1 LAYKNGE
8 HKKTQFLP
16 AYKADNSK
24 IIWGAASIGAI
35 KIKENQLDAIRI
47 SVGNHKKR
55 RNIWIVKKAWIVAPN
70 WWLIEK
76 WRLAKYWIG
85 NRDWLLRL

>member
-16 AYKADNSK
+16 AYKTDNSK
-24 IIWGAASIGAI
+24 IIWGVASIGAI

-55 RNIWIVKKAWIVAPN
+55 RNI
-70 WWLIEK
+70 
-76 WRLAKYWIG
+76 
-85 NRDWLLRL
+85 